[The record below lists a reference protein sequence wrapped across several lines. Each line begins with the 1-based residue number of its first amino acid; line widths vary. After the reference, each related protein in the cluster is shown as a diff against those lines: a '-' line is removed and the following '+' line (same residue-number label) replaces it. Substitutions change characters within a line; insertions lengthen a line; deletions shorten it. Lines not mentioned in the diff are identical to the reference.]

1 MIQGGD
7 FLNGDGTGGV
17 CIYDSRY
24 FLDENFELKHD
35 AAGVLSMAKCFPPPL
50 SPYTGAELVLTLHG
64 MLYQVRGKTQ
74 MDLSFLSLLV
84 LHRSSMGSTSYL
96 GKS

>member
-35 AAGVLSMAKCFPPPL
+35 AAGVLSMAKCFPPLPIHWGR
-50 SPYTGAELVLTLHG
+50 TGLTLHG

-74 MDLSFLSLLV
+74 MDLSFSSLLV
-84 LHRSSMGSTSYL
+84 LHPSSMGSTSYL
-96 GKS
+96 EKS

>member
-24 FLDENFELKHD
+24 FPDENFELKHD
-35 AAGVLSMAKCFPPPL
+35 AAGVLSMAKCFPPSMPF
-50 SPYTGAELVLTLHG
+50 
-64 MLYQVRGKTQ
+64 
-74 MDLSFLSLLV
+74 LSFFFFPPHTLV
-84 LHRSSMGSTSYL
+84 SNWC
-96 GKS
+96 